1 MLKKVYD
8 SPEMEITRISF
19 QAIMEQISTSV
30 GEDGEDDFWMFLILL
45 QTDKLR
51 KFRIMRLTETQT

>member
-19 QAIMEQISTSV
+19 QAIMEENQMDTSV
-30 GEDGEDDFWMFLILL
+30 AESGAHGGDPGLDE
-45 QTDKLR
+45 
-51 KFRIMRLTETQT
+51 

>member
-30 GEDGEDDFWMFLILL
+30 GEGEGGGGVDDI
-45 QTDKLR
+45 
-51 KFRIMRLTETQT
+51 

>member
-19 QAIMEQISTSV
+19 QAIMEQISTS
-30 GEDGEDDFWMFLILL
+30 GSEGGDPGLDE
-45 QTDKLR
+45 
-51 KFRIMRLTETQT
+51 

>member
-19 QAIMEQISTSV
+19 QAIMEKDQISTSV
-30 GEDGEDDFWMFLILL
+30 GETGAHGGDPGLDE
-45 QTDKLR
+45 
-51 KFRIMRLTETQT
+51 

>member
-19 QAIMEQISTSV
+19 QAIMEEPQTNTSV
-30 GEDGEDDFWMFLILL
+30 GEGGDPGLD
-45 QTDKLR
+45 
-51 KFRIMRLTETQT
+51 

>member
-19 QAIMEQISTSV
+19 QAIMEEDPIITSV
-30 GEDGEDDFWMFLILL
+30 GEGDEGLDF
-45 QTDKLR
+45 
-51 KFRIMRLTETQT
+51 

>member
-19 QAIMEQISTSV
+19 QAIMEADPINTSGGQGGEG
-30 GEDGEDDFWMFLILL
+30 GEDFG
-45 QTDKLR
+45 
-51 KFRIMRLTETQT
+51 

>member
-19 QAIMEQISTSV
+19 QAIMEENPIKPSV
-30 GEDGEDDFWMFLILL
+30 GQGGDEGLI
-45 QTDKLR
+45 
-51 KFRIMRLTETQT
+51 E

>member
-19 QAIMEQISTSV
+19 QAIMEQISTSGGENV
-30 GEDGEDDFWMFLILL
+30 GEGDF
-45 QTDKLR
+45 D
-51 KFRIMRLTETQT
+51 

>member
-19 QAIMEQISTSV
+19 QAIMEEQENQMNTSV
-30 GEDGEDDFWMFLILL
+30 AEGGAHGGDPGLGE
-45 QTDKLR
+45 
-51 KFRIMRLTETQT
+51 

>member
-19 QAIMEQISTSV
+19 QAIMEENQMDTSV
-30 GEDGEDDFWMFLILL
+30 GETGVHYGDEGLNE
-45 QTDKLR
+45 
-51 KFRIMRLTETQT
+51 

>member
-19 QAIMEQISTSV
+19 QAIMEEQNPSV
-30 GEDGEDDFWMFLILL
+30 GDCNEGEEGF
-45 QTDKLR
+45 
-51 KFRIMRLTETQT
+51 

>member
-30 GEDGEDDFWMFLILL
+30 GENGEDDF
-45 QTDKLR
+45 
-51 KFRIMRLTETQT
+51 

>member
-19 QAIMEQISTSV
+19 QAIMEDQNTNTSV
-30 GEDGEDDFWMFLILL
+30 GEGNVGEEGDF
-45 QTDKLR
+45 
-51 KFRIMRLTETQT
+51 